1 MNDAVRRLMA
11 GDLAAER
18 DVERFD
24 QIIRMHPDYEVTRA
38 GLSLKSMYIYISP
51 QILARARAPDV
62 TVRVSRRRIKF

>member
-24 QIIRMHPDYEVTRA
+24 QIIRMHPDYEVPRA
-38 GLSLKSMYIYISP
+38 GLSL
-51 QILARARAPDV
+51 
-62 TVRVSRRRIKF
+62 